1 MLKWSFHEPLLSVE
15 KMPGRKPVGCTQPS
29 FLLQF
34 LFIFI
39 STGTIGSDSL
49 SLFDDDLACAEN
61 QFKCLH
67 LNLNQILTMHDWN
80 RHPRKCIPQSF
91 RCDGRHDCQ
100 DGSDEVECF
109 VQLPRKKTF
118 RCFVGSSNDAA
129 QRVED
134 CIQREADLNQLNPQE
149 ISRSVSEMKEWVCSK
164 IDRPDG
170 SVVRDCM
177 SMYTG
182 GEHFDV
188 CLTNPYDGRKCLC
201 STEYCNQATPTAVNN
216 FTKISAIALTQML
229 LLMLSWNLFLWPTI
243 LWLSDFW

>member
-1 MLKWSFHEPLLSVE
+1 ML
-15 KMPGRKPVGCTQPS
+15 RKLIGCKQTS
-29 FLLQF
+29 FLLPF
-34 LFIFI
+34 LFII
-39 STGTIGSDSL
+39 ICTGTIGSDSPEMRYE
-49 SLFDDDLACAEN
+49 DDLACAEN

-91 RCDGRHDCQ
+91 RCDGHDCQ

-118 RCFVGSSNDAA
+118 RCFVGSSDDTT
-129 QRVED
+129 QTVED
-134 CIQREADLNQLNPQE
+134 CIQRDPLAIQDPQE

-170 SVVRDCM
+170 TVRRDCM

-201 STEYCNQATPTAVNN
+201 STELCNAGPPTIV
-216 FTKISAIALTQML
+216 FHPGWKTLSTQMIFIL
-229 LLMLSWNLFLWPTI
+229 LSLLLSWNLFL
-243 LWLSDFW
+243 